1 MRREL
6 RCRTE
11 LWTLDEP
18 FVIAGLVQRDT
29 QLIVVEIGDGGTSA
43 AVRPSVT
50 TCWRPAA

>member
-6 RCRTE
+6 RCQTE

-29 QLIVVEIGDGGTSA
+29 QLIVVEIGDRGHVGRGEPSA
-43 AVRPSVT
+43 T
-50 TCWRPAA
+50 TCWRPVA